1 VFEVWWKITEEM
13 NMKINSK
20 QKNVLLI
27 FLLLFLI
34 SFIYVPEIES
44 VGDLTIL
51 VGWTFIW
58 GNFLDIYYKV
68 LLIEW
73 FGLFVLG
80 SGLFFYFK
88 E

>member
-1 VFEVWWKITEEM
+1 
-13 NMKINSK
+13 MKINSK